1 MAEPMRKWAGIFLS
15 VILVPLF
22 WFVPLPG
29 GLSPEGQRAL
39 AVTIFAILWWV
50 FNVVQPAY
58 TAILCMA
65 AFVFLQ
71 LAEPAVVFRLWS
83 LPLMW
88 LILASFLIAAAVT
101 KSGLAL
107 RVAYFFMMRYA
118 YSYKRII
125 FMIYVLGLAL
135 SFLIPQPFPRAL
147 LMMAVVRNIIQ
158 MSGCGRKDAASLGFA
173 VFSSLTATS
182 IILLTGDVL
191 LNLAAV
197 GFSGEHIGWLEWLRY
212 MAVPGLAA
220 SLLMMGLHIIVFRP
234 EGRIDVDQTALKGQ
248 WLELGSMSRKEVV
261 TLVWVT
267 AALLLWGM
275 DSITGID
282 PAWVAVVVVVGL
294 SLPKIGDVLE
304 VGDISTGISWPIIIF
319 ITGAFAIGA
328 VGLETGL
335 SAWLADI
342 LLPADP
348 PGNAFAF
355 SFLISGTTMFIH
367 MLIGSALATM
377 SVVAPTMVG
386 YAASAGWNPV
396 FPALLIYTAV
406 QIHYLL
412 PFHHVTILLGEGETG
427 GYSISE
433 TLRFGIPLT
442 VLTFVVILF
451 VEIPWWKLIGLI

>member
-1 MAEPMRKWAGIFLS
+1 MTEPKRKWVGILLS
-15 VILVPLF
+15 AILVPLF
-22 WFVPLPG
+22 WLVPLPG
-29 GLSPEGQRAL
+29 EISPDGQRAL

-50 FNVVQPAY
+50 FNVVHPAY
-58 TAILCMA
+58 TALLSMA

-88 LILASFLIAAAVT
+88 MILASFLIAAAVT
-101 KSGLAL
+101 KSGLAR
-107 RVAYFFMMRYA
+107 RVAYFFMSRYA
-118 YSYKRII
+118 TSYKNII
-125 FMIYVLGLAL
+125 VLIYILGLTL

-147 LMMAVVRNIIQ
+147 LMMSVVRHIIQ
-158 MSGCGRKDAASLGFA
+158 LSGCSRKDSSSLGFA

-197 GFSGEHIGWLEWLRY
+197 GFSGEQIGWLEWLRY

-220 SLLMMGLHIIVFRP
+220 SLLMMGLHFLVFRP
-234 EGRIDVDQTALKGQ
+234 EGRINVDQAALKVQ
-248 WLELGSMSRKEVV
+248 SLDLGPMSRKEKV
-261 TLVWVT
+261 TLGWVM

-275 DSITGID
+275 DSITGVD

-304 VGDISTGISWPIIIF
+304 VGDISTGVSWPIIIF

-348 PGNAFAF
+348 PGSAFAF
-355 SFLISGTTMFIH
+355 SFLISAGTMFIH
-367 MLIGSALATM
+367 MFIGSALATM
-377 SVVAPTMVG
+377 SVVAPAMVG
-386 YAASAGWNPV
+386 YAASAGWSPV
-396 FPALLIYTAV
+396 FPALLIYTTV

-412 PFHHVTILLGEGETG
+412 PFPHVTILLGEGETG

-451 VEIPWWKLIGLI
+451 VEIPWWKLIGL